1 MKRINPSR
9 ILAPICYLPPFFALL
24 LLLKGKDALVFFHAR
39 QAVWIWLIFVLAFI
53 VFLLPGQFFA
63 LVKWP
68 VCITAALI
76 FVYLLL
82 NGIID
87 ALRGMVN
94 PLPPLGTY
102 VQERGFLQ
110 NLQK

>member
-1 MKRINPSR
+1 MKQINHSR

-24 LLLKGKDALVFFHAR
+24 LFIKGKDALVFFHAR
-39 QAVWIWLIFVLAFI
+39 QAVWVWLIFVLAFI
-53 VFLLPGQFFA
+53 MFLLPGQFAIF
-63 LVKWP
+63 KWP
-68 VCITAALI
+68 VCITAALL
-76 FVYLLL
+76 FAYLLL

-87 ALRGMVN
+87 ALRGKVD

-102 VQERGFLQ
+102 VQERDFLQ